1 MKNKEEFFINQFKS
15 KYIGDDGAFIDG
27 FVYAQD
33 SFFEDIHFKRDFFTL
48 YQIAAKS
55 MLINISDAIVMNAK
69 VKYILLSCA
78 IDKNLNK
85 TDLQELARGF
95 KDIAK
100 KYNIE
105 IIGGDTIAND
115 KLHITIT
122 TISKTKNP
130 IYRKGIK
137 QNHLLAFSGSLGS
150 VAKELKYALRYNK
163 TYQKSK
169 FITPKL
175 HPKFFYDIS
184 KYISSSIDI
193 SDGLFKELDRLS
205 KINKIGF
212 LFDKKISKDIGCSGE
227 EYEILF
233 SFDKKYKQ
241 KIKNIAKKHKIK
253 LNIFAKATKKK
264 PYKCICKE
272 NHF

>member
-1 MKNKEEFFINQFKS
+1 MKTEELFITQFKN

-48 YQIAAKS
+48 YDIAKKS
-55 MLINISDAIVMNAK
+55 MLVNISDAIVMNAK

-78 IDKNLNK
+78 LPKNLTSSELK
-85 TDLQELARGF
+85 ELANGF

-100 KYNIE
+100 KYNIQ
-105 IIGGDTIAND
+105 IIGGDTIANN

-122 TISKTKNP
+122 TISKTNKP

-137 QNHLLAFSGSLGS
+137 KNDFIAHTNTLGKVS
-150 VAKELKYALRYNK
+150 KQLKYALRYNK
-163 TYQKSK
+163 TNKNSK
-169 FITPKL
+169 FISPKL
-175 HPKFFYDIS
+175 YPKFFYEIS
-184 KYISSSIDI
+184 KYITSSIDI
-193 SDGLFKELDRLS
+193 SDGLFKELERLS
-205 KINKIGF
+205 KINKLGF
-212 LFDKKISKDIGCSGE
+212 LLNKKIKKQIGCSGE

-233 SFDKKYKQ
+233 SFNKKYKL
-241 KIKNIAKKHKIK
+241 KIQNIAKKYKLKI
-253 LNIFAKATKKK
+253 NIFAKATQSKR
-264 PYKCICKE
+264 YKCICKE